1 MSRRGQTVD
10 SRIPGKEKATEALN
24 LIQWADSPQCKAR
37 GRCGVLGANMAEG
50 VEG

>member
-10 SRIPGKEKATEALN
+10 SRIPGKVKATETLN
-24 LIQWADSPQCKAR
+24 LIQQADSPQRKAR